1 MMNGVRGIRR
11 LSWDSTM
18 MESHEGLVVVLPI
31 PITFLTDIDLN
42 IQYQD
47 GVRCSDLVSG
57 E

>member
-1 MMNGVRGIRR
+1 MNGVRGIRR

-42 IQYQD
+42 IQYED